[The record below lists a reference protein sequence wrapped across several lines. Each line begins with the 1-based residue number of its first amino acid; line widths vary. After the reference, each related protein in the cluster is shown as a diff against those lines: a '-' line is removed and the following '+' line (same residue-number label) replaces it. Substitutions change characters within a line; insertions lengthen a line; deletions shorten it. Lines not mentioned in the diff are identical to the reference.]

1 MPDSRRRGQDGGA
14 NEGHTNMIYAASLL
28 GTGIVGTG
36 IVLALGAGSWAALV
50 VAVVSALGALL
61 CLLAVR
67 AARRQAEASF
77 SARPT
82 ATEVEPVS
90 ADGRLTELCETV
102 LPLWSR
108 HVASAR
114 DQSRVAVEELTSSFA
129 AVVDRLTAAE
139 QASSGA
145 LMGDGQGVVATLAEC
160 EVQLRPVGTTL
171 QAAHAAQQQVLADV
185 SAMARFTEEMRLMA
199 VDVGRLAAQTNL
211 LALNAAIEAARAGES
226 GRGFAVV
233 ADEVRKLSS
242 QSAETGSRITEK
254 VSVITKAIEAT
265 VSATA
270 SSANEQA
277 AAAARSEAAI
287 HEVLERVSTLARTLD
302 GNARHLVAENAEIR
316 REIGQLLVGFQFQDR
331 TSQILGHTIENME
344 RLHDVLQSAAGNA
357 QALEAVDPG
366 RWRDELA
373 RHYATQEE
381 RTNHVSATGSAAG
394 GGKLASGVNFF

>member
-1 MPDSRRRGQDGGA
+1 
-14 NEGHTNMIYAASLL
+14 MIHAASLL

-36 IVLALGAGSWAALV
+36 IVLVMGAGWWAALV
-50 VAVVSALGALL
+50 VAAVSVVGTLL
-61 CLLAVR
+61 CRAAVR
-67 AARRQAEASF
+67 AAQRQAELVLA
-77 SARPT
+77 ARDR
-82 ATEVEPVS
+82 AAEAEPPPS
-90 ADGRLTELCETV
+90 DGRLAELCETV

-114 DQSRVAVEELTSSFA
+114 DQSRVAVEDLTSSFA

-270 SSANEQA
+270 NSASEQA
-277 AAAARSEAAI
+277 ASAAKSELAI
-287 HEVLERVSTLARTLD
+287 REVLDRVSTLARTLD

-344 RLHDVLQSAAGNA
+344 RLHGVLKEAAGDA
-357 QALEAVDPG
+357 SALQAVDPG

-381 RTNHVSATGSAAG
+381 RSNHISATGSAAG